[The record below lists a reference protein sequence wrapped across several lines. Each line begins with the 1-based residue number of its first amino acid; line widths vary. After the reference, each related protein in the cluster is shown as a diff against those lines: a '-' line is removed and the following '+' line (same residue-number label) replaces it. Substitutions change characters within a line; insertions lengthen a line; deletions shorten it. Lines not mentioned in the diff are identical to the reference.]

1 MGRFNHQIRKWDN
14 ARKDYFNFNYT
25 YPVKEAGVIILTYMN
40 LLPEPKSDKVNSKLR
55 YYPKKNKFWI
65 DKSLDCYRDCLNYKF
80 QQRENTWSKDKDNKL
95 INIDV
100 FRADNIH
107 PTTYK
112 YGSVPTDDISK
123 LNKQVFYDHVRLY
136 GLENVRGSIL
146 SKPELSADER
156 QFHNDIAFSE
166 NEYGSILDLN

>member
-1 MGRFNHQIRKWDN
+1 M
-14 ARKDYFNFNYT
+14 
-25 YPVKEAGVIILTYMN
+25 
-40 LLPEPKSDKVNSKLR
+40 
-55 YYPKKNKFWI
+55 
-65 DKSLDCYRDCLNYKF
+65 NYKF